1 MPAAD
6 AIFRRSLFSRQFS
19 RLLLARAAALLFV
32 VGPVFALGVAGA
44 APPAAKPRIKPLFTV
59 KPDPAF
65 PKPEATLEEVV
76 KLVLDNYY
84 TDDVDRSAL
93 LWGAVKGVLRQ
104 ISPPENPNLAAIWTP
119 EQYEKV
125 EQSLSG
131 VQESIGIRSSFN
143 PNDGSLT
150 VTDVMPGGPS
160 ESLLEPYDRIVRIDG
175 LPLKGRPVAE
185 IDSLLKGKPGTK
197 VSLKIVRD
205 VAVFDLVVTRAEV
218 HVDNVVVT
226 DLPNRVLL
234 AEVRRFSKEV
244 SKTLTAALDKHGVG
258 QCAGVIVDVRGNG
271 GGLLAE
277 ALKTAELFVPKK
289 KRLLRIVTHGSKIQD
304 YVSGNET
311 PLEVPLAV
319 LIDHKSASA
328 SEILA
333 AALKDSAGALLI
345 GGRSFGKASM
355 ERTFPLENGYHVRFT
370 IGALYS
376 PAGRS
381 WQKNG
386 LVPDIPVAG
395 DPDRLKVL
403 RRLPVARRLAED
415 GRLRAAWRL
424 LEDVPEPA
432 PPQAHAKPATGK

>member
-1 MPAAD
+1 MPVTGSVSWSP
-6 AIFRRSLFSRQFS
+6 IRSRLFF
-19 RLLLARAAALLFV
+19 RLLLMPTAALFWV
-32 VGPVFALGVAGA
+32 VGPAVAVAADPA
-44 APPAAKPRIKPLFTV
+44 APPSKPRIKPLFTV
-59 KPDPAF
+59 KPDHDF
-65 PKPEATLEEVV
+65 PKPEATLEEVM
-76 KLVLDNYY
+76 KLVLENYY
-84 TDDVDRSAL
+84 TDAVDRPAL

-104 ISPPENPNLAAIWTP
+104 ISPPENPELAAIWTP

-125 EQSLSG
+125 EQSLKG

-143 PNDGSLT
+143 RGDGSLT

-160 ESLLEPYDRIVRIDG
+160 ESLLKPYDRIVRIDG
-175 LPLKGRPVAE
+175 LPLKGRSVAE

-197 VSLKIVRD
+197 VSLKVVRD
-205 VAVFDLVVTRAEV
+205 VAVFDMVITRAEV

-226 DLPNRVLL
+226 ELPNRVLL
-234 AEVRRFSKEV
+234 AEVRHFTKDV
-244 SKTLTAALDKHGVG
+244 SKALTAGLDKHGIG
-258 QCAGVIVDVRGNG
+258 QCAGVIIDVRGNG

-277 ALKTAELFVPKK
+277 ALKAAEIFVPKK
-289 KRLLRIVTHGSKIQD
+289 KGLLRIVTHGSKVQN

-381 WQKNG
+381 WQKSG
-386 LVPDIPVAG
+386 LAPDIPVAG
-395 DPDRLKVL
+395 DPDRLKAL

-424 LEDVPEPA
+424 LEKAPVRASIPKTTEPA
-432 PPQAHAKPATGK
+432 TDK